1 MTEYVLAP
9 KAVASLRA
17 IAKKSNDLFGR
28 ERTRQYI
35 AALNDQFELLAEFPE
50 KGRERNE
57 LKIGIRSCPE
67 GSHMIYYRIKDQH
80 IEIVDVLHQSMD
92 PSIRL

>member
-1 MTEYVLAP
+1 MAEYVLAP
-9 KAVASLRA
+9 KAVASLQA
-17 IAKKSNDLFGR
+17 VAKKSNELFGR
-28 ERTRQYI
+28 ERTQRYI
-35 AALNDQFELLAEFPE
+35 EALKDQFALLAEFPE

-57 LKIGIRSCPE
+57 LKTGIRSYPE

-80 IEIVDVLHQSMD
+80 IEVVDILHQSME